1 VMPRLEGAPWYLDIG
16 TGEACK
22 ELL

>member
-1 VMPRLEGAPWYLDIG
+1 VMPRLEGAHWYLDIG